1 MEKKRLTFLVAILM
15 AVCHISADS
24 YKVLYLSSP
33 DIKIK
38 NKTIAVGDVF
48 ADNDKIEWAN
58 DQQVM
63 KVINLKTKRVV
74 VLAAKSLKNMESTSL
89 FEYLTNRERLSTR
102 ATPPVNHSNRN
113 SNTTVRQQK
122 DSTYYL
128 QDTLYIKR
136 PYINDHKVVASIV
149 DEKRKAIDIPIS
161 EDGKSYVITKEMF
174 NNQVPLNQRFSI
186 KEYDKERD
194 WEYVIIRSFYIKS
207 SPMPKEK

>member
-15 AVCHISADS
+15 VVCHISADD
-24 YKVLYLSSP
+24 YKVLYVSSP

-48 ADNDKIEWAN
+48 TDNDKIEWTN

-63 KVINLKTKRVV
+63 RVINLKTNRVIV
-74 VLAAKSLKNMESTSL
+74 FKAKTSKKKESTSL
-89 FEYLTNRERLSTR
+89 FEHLTDTDHLSTR
-102 ATPPVNHSNRN
+102 SIPPVDN
-113 SNTTVRQQK
+113 SKKDNKTTVKQQK

-128 QDTLYIKR
+128 RDTLYIKR

-161 EDGKSYVITKEMF
+161 EDGKSYVITKEIF

-194 WEYVIIRSFYIKS
+194 WEYVIIRSFYIMS